1 MIFPANSSVLVIFG
15 KRPRVGVGKQRIAAA
30 AGAAAALQLSE
41 LLLAATL
48 ADAQVWPGP
57 VVIAPADAADSDWAA
72 TLLPDAQVIPQ
83 QGANLGE
90 RINFVDRQL
99 RKAGA
104 VRIVYVGTDAPGHTP
119 QTYKA
124 ALHALDSNDVVLL
137 PARDGGVTLLGACK
151 PWPDLGALPWE
162 TEELCA
168 ALLRTCKA
176 AGCRVNALP
185 AGYDV
190 DYLADLLDA
199 APALQRDLRPTRR
212 ALADW
217 LHAQLKISIVI
228 PVRRDADALNE
239 LLEKLSKNLR
249 DGDEILVVAS
259 GQHDDCAAVCQQHN
273 ARLLRH
279 DSSRGARMNRGA
291 AIAANPVLW
300 FLHADAAP
308 PASALQDICHAVQG
322 GACSGFF
329 RFRFRGARTLTK
341 GLLESCINLRT
352 RLGIPYADQG
362 LFMTRRAFEAAGGFA
377 DQSLF
382 EEVALV
388 RALRDSGRFRRLPA
402 ALGVSPRRWEKDGWW
417 QRTLHNRLL
426 VMGYWLGI
434 PSAILAK
441 FYRQAAPTADQQSH

>member
-15 KRPRVGVGKQRIAAA
+15 KRPRVGVGKQRIAAV
-30 AGAAAALQLSE
+30 AGPAAALQLSE

-48 ADAQVWPGP
+48 EDAQAWPGP
-57 VVIAPADAADSDWAA
+57 VVFAPADAADSAWAA
-72 TLLPDAQVIPQ
+72 TLLPAAQVIPQ
-83 QGANLGE
+83 QGGNLGE

-104 VRIVYVGTDAPGHTP
+104 ARIIYVGTDAPGHTP
-119 QTYKA
+119 QTYMA
-124 ALHALDSNDVVLL
+124 ARQALDSSDVVLV
-137 PARDGGVTLLGACK
+137 PARDGGVTLLGACR
-151 PWPDLGALPWE
+151 PWPELGTLPWE
-162 TEELCA
+162 TEQLYAALQRTCA
-168 ALLRTCKA
+168 A
-176 AGCRVNALP
+176 AGYRVSALP
-185 AGYDV
+185 ACYDV

-199 APALQRDLRPTRR
+199 APALQRDQRPTRR

-217 LHAQLKISIVI
+217 LQEQLKISIII

-239 LLEKLSKNLR
+239 LLAELGKNLR
-249 DGDEILVVAS
+249 DGDEILVVAPE
-259 GQHDDCAAVCQQHN
+259 QHDNCAAVCQRHN

-279 DSSRGARMNRGA
+279 DSSRGARLNHGA
-291 AIAANPVLW
+291 TLAVNPALW

-308 PASALQDICHAVQG
+308 PASALQDICHALQS
-322 GACSGFF
+322 GACGGFF

-341 GLLESCINLRT
+341 SLLESCINLRT

-362 LFMTRRAFEAAGGFA
+362 LFMTRRAFDAAGGFA
-377 DQSLF
+377 EQALF

-388 RALRDSGRFRRLPA
+388 RALRDSGRFWRLSA

-417 QRTLHNRLL
+417 RRTLHNRLL

-434 PSAILAK
+434 PSDILAK